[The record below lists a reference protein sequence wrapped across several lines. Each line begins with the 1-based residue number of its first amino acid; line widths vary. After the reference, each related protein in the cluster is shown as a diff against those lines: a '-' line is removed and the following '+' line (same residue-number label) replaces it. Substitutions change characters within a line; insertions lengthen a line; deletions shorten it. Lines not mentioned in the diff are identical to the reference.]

1 MEEPAPGGS
10 LQRAESLPFLPNSPK
25 TPAGREQSLKNDEC
39 RGLKVKSSPAGSR
52 GAKVPVPAPC
62 CHRRFRFSQLG
73 VTCGAAAA
81 FGPTGR
87 LCRSPAGAE
96 AEPQHPARCWR
107 HGQRLSLPP
116 PAWFCSTGVQD
127 CVFVPLAAHV
137 PGCKGGVAVS
147 SIAPGLCEARQ
158 HPWVPPWHAQHRGW
172 CWSYLGSCC
181 QLCSSL
187 SMVTPAQR
195 CPGGLGG

>member
-1 MEEPAPGGS
+1 MEELAPGGS

-81 FGPTGR
+81 AFGPTGR

-107 HGQRLSLPP
+107 QGSASPCFHHLGFAPQGFRILCLSPWQRTSPAVREVWLWVASLRGSARPGSTHGCHPGTSNKGVGVGAIWGAAASFAPP
-116 PAWFCSTGVQD
+116 
-127 CVFVPLAAHV
+127 
-137 PGCKGGVAVS
+137 
-147 SIAPGLCEARQ
+147 
-158 HPWVPPWHAQHRGW
+158 HPW
-172 CWSYLGSCC
+172 
-181 QLCSSL
+181 
-187 SMVTPAQR
+187 
-195 CPGGLGG
+195 